1 MRYRSRP
8 LALAALTTSF
18 VLGLGGTALAAEI
31 SSSDLVIIREG
42 DSVADDLYATGLRV
56 LIEGA
61 VDGDLVAFAAEEVVI
76 SGEVTGSVLAI
87 APKVTVEGTVGGSL
101 RVSARELDVSGQV
114 GKDVVAAVLGA
125 EFGPDSNVIGDIVV
139 WSSDLTTGGAI
150 GGDLEGTQR
159 RAALEGEVGGD
170 VNVSVGKLIITGPL
184 SVGGDLDY
192 RSAFQASGLEQ
203 ATAGG
208 AVVHKTPL
216 PPNIRIRALG
226 LLARF
231 LAVLGL
237 TAAALL
243 VAWGWPERTARAGG
257 RGAARPFQA
266 YGRGALIA
274 LTPLFLTGIA
284 ALVVVLAP
292 ASASLP
298 LLAIFVPLVVVTAGI
313 ILVVSLVA
321 GAPAV
326 MVLGGLLPGERGM
339 FGAIAV
345 GSLLAGFI
353 WMVPLLGWIVPL
365 VILPWGL
372 GAWLLSFK
380 VEDRPQ
386 EDQIVSIDLP

>member
-8 LALAALTTSF
+8 LVLAALTTSF
-18 VLGLGGTALAAEI
+18 VLGLGGTALAAET

-61 VDGDLVAFAAEEVVI
+61 VEGDLVAFAAEEVVI

-101 RVSARELDVSGQV
+101 RVSARELDMSGQV

-125 EFGPDSNVIGDIVV
+125 ELGSDSNVVGDVLV
-139 WSSDLTTGGAI
+139 WSSDLTASGAI
-150 GGDLEGTQR
+150 GGDLGGTQR
-159 RAALEGEVGGD
+159 RSALEGEVGGD
-170 VNVSVGKLIITGPL
+170 INVSVGKLIVTGPL

-192 RSAFQASGLEQ
+192 RSAFQGSGLDQ
-203 ATAGG
+203 ATVGG

-243 VAWGWPERTARAGG
+243 VAWWWPERTARAGG
-257 RGAARPFQA
+257 RGTARPFQA

-274 LTPLFLTGIA
+274 LTPLLFTGIA

-313 ILVVSLVA
+313 ILALSLVA

-326 MVLGGLLPGERGM
+326 MVLGRLLPGERGM

-345 GSLLAGFI
+345 GSLLAGI
-353 WMVPLLGWIVPL
+353 LWMVPLLGWIVPL

-380 VEDRPQ
+380 VEDQPQ
-386 EDQIVSIDLP
+386 GDPRSGVSR